1 MSSLDLP
8 GCAVIGVGT
17 SRRMPSRQRYLSIK
31 RGLQELTSS
40 RRGETLVG
48 SDPRGQILLVYL
60 VADESG
66 SMNPH
71 IDDLNEGLLTLQA
84 ALQREPWAAGK
95 VRFSV
100 IGFSQTAFTYLEPAD
115 MRFLEG
121 EMQPLTAQSTTSYSA
136 AFDELGYRLSVD
148 VPMLK
153 QQGYIVNRPAAFF
166 LTDGKPTGH
175 EDWRAAR
182 SRVLAGPDRP
192 NILAFGIG
200 DADEHIVRELATR
213 HDYAWMSMHGR
224 DIAAAL
230 EEFFGSLT
238 QSVISSGQAV
248 GGGSAE
254 LQFERPEGFKMT
266 VDLDDDEQR

>member
-1 MSSLDLP
+1 MTQSTEATELLP
-8 GCAVIGVGT
+8 QNRT
-17 SRRMPSRQRYLSIK
+17 SPAGIVVVRK
-31 RGLQELTSS
+31 KGRGKLTA
-40 RRGETLVG
+40 GINAALADT
-48 SDPRGQILLVYL
+48 DPRGQILLVYF

-66 SMNPH
+66 SMDPH
-71 IDDLNEGLLTLQA
+71 IGDLNDGLLTLQA

-100 IGFSQTAFTYLEPAD
+100 VGFSQTAFTYLEPAD
-115 MRFLEG
+115 MRFLQG
-121 EMQPLTAQSTTSYSA
+121 EMQPLAAQTTTSYTA
-136 AFDELGYRLSVD
+136 AFDELYYRLSVD
-148 VPMLK
+148 IPMLK
-153 QQGYIVNRPAAFF
+153 QQGYFVNRPAVFF

-182 SRVLAGPDRP
+182 SRVLGRPDKP

-200 DADEHIVRELATR
+200 DADEHIVREIATKP
-213 HDYAWMSMHGR
+213 DYAWMSMHGK

-254 LQFERPEGFKMT
+254 LQFERPEGFKMI
-266 VDLDDDEQR
+266 VDIDD